1 MDIEKLIPLV
11 GFALIFIIIAFPA
24 IQAIIGN
31 IKEGRRLRR
40 LRQNTP
46 GPLLGVVFPKDNKDK

>member
-11 GFALIFIIIAFPA
+11 GFVIIALIIAYPA

-40 LRQNTP
+40 VRKVTP
-46 GPLLGVVFPKDNKDK
+46 GPLLGVVYPKDKKD

>member
-11 GFALIFIIIAFPA
+11 GFVIIALIIAYPA

-40 LRQNTP
+40 IRKVTP
-46 GPLLGVVFPKDNKDK
+46 GPLLGVVYPKDKKD